1 MIRWRFNLKRT
12 PTVLNT
18 LVFFLIIIH
27 YTSLSTDVINTN
39 TSVCRIKKKKKKT
52 EKKTVVRLIDL
63 SSAISN

>member
-18 LVFFLIIIH
+18 LCFFLIIIH
-27 YTSLSTDVINTN
+27 YTSLSADVINTN
-39 TSVCRIKKKKKKT
+39 TSVCRIKKKKKRK
-52 EKKTVVRLIDL
+52 KKTVVRLIDL